1 MAEKKRKSHR
11 RRGRGSV
18 LLICSLLLGSA
29 AIRVGGEAGKAVATE
44 NPMPTEIA
52 ENNPKNE
59 NDSSYKTTEMKD
71 PGQEVVG
78 EMLAAFKKR
87 EERIER
93 LEREI
98 AVRQK
103 ALKVADKEIE
113 KRLQVLEQAE
123 QSLRSMLALAD
134 TAAEDDLLTLT
145 TVYENMKPK
154 DAAALFEEM
163 EPAFA
168 AGFLG
173 RMRPDAAA
181 GIMAGLTPQ
190 KAYTVSVILAGR
202 NADVPKG

>member
-1 MAEKKRKSHR
+1 MKKRSFIGKN
-11 RRGRGSV
+11 GRGSV
-18 LLICSLLLGSA
+18 LLISCLFLGSA

-44 NPMPTEIA
+44 NPTPVASPLTETGDPTTGVMPRE
-52 ENNPKNE
+52 ELSN
-59 NDSSYKTTEMKD
+59 
-71 PGQEVVG
+71 
-78 EMLAAFKKR
+78 MLVAFKNR

-93 LEREI
+93 LEREM

-103 ALKVADKEIE
+103 ALRVADEEIE
-113 KRLQVLEQAE
+113 RRLVVLQQAE
-123 QSLRSMLALAD
+123 ESLRSLLAIAD
-134 TAAEDDLLTLT
+134 TAAEDDLSKLT

-163 EPAFA
+163 EPGFA

-181 GIMAGLTPQ
+181 GIMAGLSPQ
-190 KAYTVSVILAGR
+190 KAYTISVLLAGR

>member
-1 MAEKKRKSHR
+1 MAEKKRKSIR
-11 RRGRGSV
+11 RKGRGSV

-44 NPMPTEIA
+44 NPMPTESVEDKSKTA
-52 ENNPKNE
+52 ENETYKETAKNVLKKE
-59 NDSSYKTTEMKD
+59 A
-71 PGQEVVG
+71 VG
-78 EMLAAFKKR
+78 EMLAAFQKR
-87 EERIER
+87 EDRIEK

-98 AVRQK
+98 AIREK
-103 ALKVADKEIE
+103 ALTIADQEIE

-123 QSLRSMLALAD
+123 QSLRAMLALAD